1 MFFSNKKLIGLDLG
15 SSTIKACELELSRRS
30 AQLTGFA
37 MFPTPEGSILG
48 GEVHNPAALSDVIR
62 NLVRDLRT
70 KRKNAAIGLWGT
82 SVVVKK
88 ISIPK
93 MDEKLVA
100 GQIKWEAEQYIP
112 FDINDVNVDYK
123 VLPGLS
129 SSPDTMDILL
139 VAAKKDSIFTCQ
151 DIVQGAGMSPAVVD
165 LSSFALANCLIKND
179 PMVLEQ
185 TVAILDMGASV
196 TNFVILSRGEVIFYR
211 DIPVGGLTY
220 TAEIQKSLNVSFA
233 EAEALKIGAT
243 QTSANPEELLA
254 AIRSSHEV
262 VIEEIQNS
270 MEFFA
275 NTTPGV
281 SIQRALFTGGGF
293 RTLNLVNEVIE
304 RVKLPFEFFNP
315 LSKITPKS
323 KNFTPDFIDEIQSLG
338 AVALGLGLR
347 KVGDH

>member
-15 SSTIKACELELSRRS
+15 SSTIKACELDFSGRS

-37 MFPTPEGSILG
+37 MSPTPEGSILG
-48 GEVHNPAALSDVIR
+48 GEVHNPAALSDVIG
-62 NLVRDLRT
+62 NLVRELKT
-70 KRKNAAIGLWGT
+70 NRKNAAVGLWGT

-93 MDEKLVA
+93 MDEKLIS

-123 VLPGLS
+123 LLPGLS
-129 SSPDTMDILL
+129 SSPDSMDILL
-139 VAAKKDSIFTCQ
+139 VAAKKDSIFVCQ
-151 DIVQGAGMSPAVVD
+151 DIVQGAGLSPAVVD

-179 PMVLEQ
+179 STVTEQ
-185 TVAILDMGASV
+185 TVAIFDMGASV
-196 TNFVILSRGEVIFYR
+196 TNFIVLSRGEIIFYR

-220 TAEIQKSLNVSFA
+220 TSEIQKSLNVSFA
-233 EAEALKIGAT
+233 EAEALKVGAT

-262 VIEEIQNS
+262 VIEEFQNS
-270 MEFFA
+270 LEFFA

-281 SIQRALFTGGGF
+281 SIQRAFFTGGGF
-293 RTLNLVNEVIE
+293 RTLNLVNEAME
-304 RVKLPFEFFNP
+304 RLKVPFEFFNP
-315 LSKITPKS
+315 LSKITPKAR
-323 KNFTPDFIDEIQSLG
+323 KFAPDLIDEIQSLG